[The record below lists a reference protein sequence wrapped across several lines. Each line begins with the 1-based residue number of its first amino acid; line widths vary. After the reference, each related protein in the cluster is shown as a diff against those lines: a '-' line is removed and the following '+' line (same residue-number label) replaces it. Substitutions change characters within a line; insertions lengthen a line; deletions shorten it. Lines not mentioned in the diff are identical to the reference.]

1 MRFRKGHSEK
11 ATYISDGSGRR
22 PEVSED
28 LGKGPP
34 DIRNSCAKALGWV
47 ELN

>member
-1 MRFRKGHSEK
+1 MRFREGYSEK
-11 ATYISDGSGRR
+11 VTYISDGSGRR

-28 LGKGPP
+28 LGEGSA
-34 DIRNSCAKALGWV
+34 DIRNSCAKALGCV